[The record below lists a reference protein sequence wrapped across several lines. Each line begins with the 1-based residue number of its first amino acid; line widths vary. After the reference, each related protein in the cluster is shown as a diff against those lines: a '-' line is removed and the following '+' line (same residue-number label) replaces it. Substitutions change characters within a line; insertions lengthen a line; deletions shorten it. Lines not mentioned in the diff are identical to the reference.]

1 VGGNTSLKILCCE
14 SYGPDADAGLAL
26 LLIAALR
33 KRAAMPVEMPR
44 QALQNTK
51 KKRHKGE
58 C

>member
-1 VGGNTSLKILCCE
+1 MD
-14 SYGPDADAGLAL
+14 PMRMPGLAL